1 MDYQRACGVTGR
13 GMPLRIHGNQ
23 SWQMGRQPGERP
35 EARMPEHKMPEND
48 CCEHLAIVT
57 SPVQCWQNLY
67 APCEGLSAGTLFK
80 DLHLPLVG
88 CPGSTYGYRRMGGL
102 Q

>member
-13 GMPLRIHGNQ
+13 GMPMRPRMNQ
-23 SWQMGRQPGERP
+23 PRQMGCQTCEVRIP
-35 EARMPEHKMPEND
+35 ESEMPDKD

-57 SPVQCWQNLY
+57 SPMQCWQKLY
-67 APCEGLSAGTLFK
+67 TPCEALAAGTLFK
-80 DLHLPLVG
+80 ELYLPLMG
-88 CPGSTYGYRRMGGL
+88 CPGSAYCNRRMGGL